1 MLNAARAGSAL
12 LLVPLLCACSA
23 GASGAQ
29 GSSPRAGDTPG
40 RSAVHRLDDSKTL
53 ELPLDAY
60 LLTTPDLETLSRGRD
75 AIVQRCLAALG
86 APPAPAPRG
95 GVNIG
100 TNERRYGLADAE
112 LAKAH
117 GYHVPDADRPV
128 EDYPQ
133 AVIPLVRGEA
143 TAYNGKP
150 VPEGGCAGEARREL
164 HDTDLQQALGPVQ
177 QLDTESY
184 VTSQK
189 DPAVREAAAKWSRC
203 MKESGHRYPD
213 PIAAIN
219 DKEFGG
225 AAPSDHEKDVALADV
240 LCKRKVNLIGVWSD
254 AESAFQRSLITSKAG
269 ILAAPLL
276 AKEKTMSIAR
286 ASIG

>member
-1 MLNAARAGSAL
+1 M

-29 GSSPRAGDTPG
+29 GSTPRAGDTKG
-40 RSAVHRLDDSKTL
+40 RSPVHRLDDSKTL

-60 LLTTPDLETLSRGRD
+60 LLTTPDLETLARGRD
-75 AIVQRCLAALG
+75 AIVQRCLAAMG

-112 LAKAH
+112 LARAH

-128 EDYPQ
+128 EDYPP
-133 AVIPLVRGEA
+133 AVLPLVRGEVA
-143 TAYNGKP
+143 TYDGKP

-164 HDTDLQQALGPVQ
+164 HDTELQPALSPVQ

-184 VTSQK
+184 VSSQK
-189 DPAVREAAAKWSRC
+189 DPAVKEAAAKWSAC

-213 PIAAIN
+213 PMAAIN

-225 AAPSDHEKDVALADV
+225 AAPGEHEKEVALADV
-240 LCKRKVNLIGVWSD
+240 LCKRKVNLIGVWSG
-254 AESAFQRSLITSKAG
+254 AETAYQRSLIESKAG
-269 ILAAPLL
+269 ILAAPLR
-276 AKEKTMSIAR
+276 AKEKTLSIAR
-286 ASIG
+286 AAIG